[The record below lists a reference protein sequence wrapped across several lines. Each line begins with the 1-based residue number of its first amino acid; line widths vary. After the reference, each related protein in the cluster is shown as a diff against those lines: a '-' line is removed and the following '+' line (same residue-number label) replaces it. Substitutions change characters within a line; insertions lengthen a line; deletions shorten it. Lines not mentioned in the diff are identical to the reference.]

1 MEAGIREAAADRD
14 DNGMARRTSL
24 SCQDNHHL
32 TVDHDVTSVPPN
44 RGNLEIEPSV
54 SSHTIS
60 SLLPQNNHEFLD
72 TFMAAA
78 GNCLEWYDFA
88 VFGFFGDVIGE
99 VFFPPQ
105 AGHSQTVESFAV
117 FGLAF
122 TMRPIGGVLMGYIG
136 DVYGRKK
143 ALVISIFMM
152 AFPTFAMGCLP
163 SYERV
168 GPLAIVLL
176 ILIRMLQGM
185 SVGGQLMSSLV
196 YTLESRDHSIWG
208 LVGSFV
214 MA

>member
-1 MEAGIREAAADRD
+1 MMTRTGMKQENAFPILVVPLKWKTTFQNTTMISCKPWQVCLMLGAMKLFWLRIRIPAPHTIRAGI
-14 DNGMARRTSL
+14 
-24 SCQDNHHL
+24 
-32 TVDHDVTSVPPN
+32 
-44 RGNLEIEPSV
+44 
-54 SSHTIS
+54 
-60 SLLPQNNHEFLD
+60 
-72 TFMAAA
+72 A
-78 GNCLEWYDFA
+78 GNVLEWYDFA
-88 VFGFFGDVIGE
+88 VFGFFSDIIGE
-99 VFFPPQ
+99 TFFPPQ

-122 TMRPIGGVLMGYIG
+122 LARPFGGVVMGYIG

-168 GPLAIVLL
+168 GPVAIVLL
-176 ILIRMLQGM
+176 MVTRLLQGL

-196 YTLESRDHSIWG
+196 YTLEKRDPSVWG
-208 LVGSFV
+208 LYGSFV